1 MRGAVIG
8 SLFQSH
14 YRFDGCRGKDFNSVI
29 DENPVIKDAAA
40 VLCFNKTLTD
50 IHSGTLS
57 AEDDFSSLLRKNL
70 NNFAEGTYSDIFK
83 TWVEA
88 DKNQPLKI
96 YDDRFVLPAASIGA
110 LCKNSHEIPKEIKK
124 TLGILSS
131 DSDVLKTAELL
142 AAAVFAAYHGAV
154 KSEISD
160 LCFGPSF
167 IFKFENKNAADNED
181 EVYSDENDD
190 APGEAKLKEITPA
203 GAAYSPAARSPDTAF
218 IEAVYA
224 FLQAESF
231 EDTLYHASRFDKG
244 DGIICALAGCLA
256 EAYYGIPNVFEKKY
270 TLFLPE
276 ALRSLYRT
284 WKLYIKDFNK
294 KNAFGILTKYISRL
308 HSDEDLFCFRDEF
321 LFFAKTHSEYELED
335 YEHILQSKGIS
346 WTEDSLTKTD
356 SKNFDAKTLLACIM
370 AVFRADYFSPGVL
383 NIFISKGVFNRWL
396 KRLKAID
403 KAAENETDF
412 PDITD
417 VHLEVF
423 FGNRIEVFKIEEG
436 RVSVSIDDTDEF
448 SIRHTYNFSSGK
460 YAVIIA
466 GICMKI
472 REALESPLWKDTNEV
487 TESAVRLSGR
497 FRLQAIAEDKSVYEH
512 FGLYNRVHLPEKEWL
527 SVIETIRIFFTD
539 FINSYAVNTGA
550 FMNAMNT
557 GEVKYCGVEFS
568 SGGHLYHY
576 RTDNLDIAVGDRVIV
591 PVGAD
596 NDERI
601 AYIKT
606 VEFCRWDNTPYPLEK
621 TKAIIAKVNKNDS
634 PSASYYI
641 EGN

>member
-14 YRFDGCRGKDFNSVI
+14 YRFDGCKGKDFNTVI
-29 DENPVIKDAAA
+29 NENPVIKDAAA
-40 VLCFNKTLTD
+40 VLCFDKTFAD
-50 IHSGTLS
+50 IHSGTVS
-57 AEDDFSSLLRKNL
+57 AEDDFLNLLRKNF
-70 NNFAEGTYSDIFK
+70 NDFAEGTYSDIFK

-88 DKNQPLKI
+88 DKSQPLKI
-96 YDDRFVLPAASIGA
+96 YDDHFILAAASIGA
-110 LCKNSHEIPKEIKK
+110 LCKNSHEIPKEVKK
-124 TLGILSS
+124 TLGMLSS
-131 DSDVLKTAELL
+131 DSDALKTAELF

-190 APGEAKLKEITPA
+190 YPGEAKLKELIPA
-203 GAAYSPAARSPDTAF
+203 GSARSPDTVF

-244 DGIICALAGCLA
+244 DGIICAFAGCLA

-276 ALRSLYRT
+276 SLRSLYRA

-294 KNAFGILTKYISRL
+294 KTPFGILTKYVSRL
-308 HSDEDLFCFRDEF
+308 ESDQNLFCFQNEF

-335 YEHILQSKGIS
+335 YEHILQSREIS

-356 SKNFDAKTLLACIM
+356 SNDFDAKTLLACIM

-383 NIFISKGVFNRWL
+383 HIFISKGVFKRWL
-396 KRLKAID
+396 QRLKTID
-403 KAAENETDF
+403 KEAKAETDF

-417 VHLEVF
+417 VHLEVLC
-423 FGNRIEVFKIEEG
+423 GNRIEVFKIEEG
-436 RVSVSIDDTDEF
+436 MVSLSIDDVDEF
-448 SIRHTYNFSSGK
+448 SIRHTFNFSSGK

-472 REALESPLWKDTNEV
+472 REALESSLWKDTNEV
-487 TESAVRLSGR
+487 TESAVR

-512 FGLYNRVHLPEKEWL
+512 FGVYNRVHLPEKEWL
-527 SVIETIRIFFTD
+527 SVIETIRIFFND
-539 FINSYAVNTGA
+539 FINSYAINTGI

-621 TKAIIAKVNKNDS
+621 TKAIIAKVSKNDS
-634 PSASYYI
+634 ISGPYYI
-641 EGN
+641 EDK

>member
-14 YRFDGCRGKDFNSVI
+14 CRFDGCKGKDFNTVI
-29 DENPVIKDAAA
+29 NENPVIKDAAS
-40 VLCFNKTLTD
+40 VLCFDKTLTD
-50 IHSGTLS
+50 MHSGTVS
-57 AEDDFSSLLRKNL
+57 AEDDFSNLLRKNF
-70 NNFAEGTYSDIFK
+70 NDFAEGTYSDIFK

-88 DKNQPLKI
+88 DKSQPLKI
-96 YDDRFVLPAASIGA
+96 YDDRFILAAASIGA
-110 LCKNSHEIPKEIKK
+110 LCKNSHEIPKEVKK
-124 TLGILSS
+124 TLGMLSS
-131 DSDVLKTAELL
+131 DSDALKTAELF

-181 EVYSDENDD
+181 EVYSDENNDY
-190 APGEAKLKEITPA
+190 PGDAKLKELIPV
-203 GAAYSPAARSPDTAF
+203 GSARSPDTVF

-231 EDTLYHASRFDKG
+231 EDTLYHALRFDKG
-244 DGIICALAGCLA
+244 DGIICAFAGCLA
-256 EAYYGIPNVFEKKY
+256 EAYYGIPNVYEKKY

-276 ALRSLYRT
+276 SLRSLYRA

-294 KNAFGILTKYISRL
+294 KTPFGILTKYVSRL
-308 HSDEDLFCFRDEF
+308 DSDQDLFCFQNEF

-335 YEHILQSKGIS
+335 YEHILQSREIS

-356 SKNFDAKTLLACIM
+356 SKNFDARTLLACIM

-383 NIFISKGVFNRWL
+383 HIFISKGVFKRWL
-396 KRLKAID
+396 QRLKTID
-403 KAAENETDF
+403 KEAKAETDF

-417 VHLEVF
+417 VYLEVLC
-423 FGNRIEVFKIEEG
+423 GNRIEVFKIEEG
-436 RVSVSIDDTDEF
+436 MVSLSIDDVDEF
-448 SIRHTYNFSSGK
+448 SIRHTFNFSSGK

-472 REALESPLWKDTNEV
+472 REALESSLWKDTNEV
-487 TESAVRLSGR
+487 TESAVR

-512 FGLYNRVHLPEKEWL
+512 FGVYNRVHLPEKEWL
-527 SVIETIRIFFTD
+527 SVIETIRIFFND
-539 FINSYAVNTGA
+539 FINSYAINTGI

-621 TKAIIAKVNKNDS
+621 TKAIIAKVSKNDS
-634 PSASYYI
+634 ISGAYYI
-641 EGN
+641 EDK